1 MRDHKVFDKIDFHL
15 IRILYTVLTQRS
27 VSKVAM
33 QLGAHQPAASGAP
46 RRLRDFAGH
55 PLLVR
60 AGSLMVPSNAASRG
74 RAKQGLRRRIAA
86 PCHCCGLIPAMVA
99 STLLVLTTGRQYGE
113 CVVANPLKRH

>member
-1 MRDHKVFDKIDFHL
+1 MRDHNVFDKIDFHL

-33 QLGAHQPAASGAP
+33 QLGAHQPVASGAP
-46 RRLRDFAGH
+46 KRLRDFAGH

-74 RAKQGLRRRIAA
+74 RAKLGLPRRMAA
-86 PCHCCGLIPAMVA
+86 PCPCCGPIPARVA
-99 STLLVLTTGRQYGE
+99 SSLLVLVTGRQYGE
-113 CVVANPLKRH
+113 RVVAAH